1 MGPGPPDTREKAMA
15 ALRAA
20 MDGDGSGSGSGSGA
34 DAAGAEGSA
43 GAGAA
48 GAGAGASAAVV
59 AAAAGRHG
67 ATPALFKLQ
76 AYFAAGLPRE
86 DPARGY
92 ERVPEVAR
100 TKMAARKET
109 GRERVEG
116 GCGPED

>member
-1 MGPGPPDTREKAMA
+1 MVVARPYVAVASHDEPAPPPPR
-15 ALRAA
+15 
-20 MDGDGSGSGSGSGA
+20 
-34 DAAGAEGSA
+34 
-43 GAGAA
+43 
-48 GAGAGASAAVV
+48 
-59 AAAAGRHG
+59 AAAATRVRLG
-67 ATPALFKLQ
+67 ADGTLSEEAYRSIRE